1 MSNIE
6 LVERMGLN
14 SVKYEKVD
22 PRMSGDILR
31 MSVAEMDYQV
41 CPQVRDALIKRIE
54 TGFLGYGKP
63 YPSLYQV
70 IADWYNT
77 HYQMTLNPNHFITTP
92 SVNVA
97 VALSILATTKP
108 KDKIILHTPVYM
120 PLAKAITENDREWV
134 KSPLKLVD
142 THYEVEFE
150 LLGEQMKDASAILLC
165 SPHNP
170 TGMVFSKED
179 LVKIVEMS
187 RANHVQIISDEIHAD
202 WTYCP
207 FTSVQTLDE
216 NAIVILSASKTFN
229 LQSFQTSFTHIE
241 QMDIRQKFQKI
252 LDGFQ
257 YKALNSLAYLAIETA
272 YIHGDEWLK
281 KHKGYTFNNMLLI
294 KNQLQKSNV
303 KVIEND
309 SLFMMW
315 LDFSNIYTDVVQL
328 EEALIEVNLAVNT
341 STMFAES
348 RPMIRINVATD
359 TQTVMEAVRRISHM
373 PKVMYEVD

>member
-1 MSNIE
+1 MSTIQ
-6 LVERMGLN
+6 LVERAGLN

-22 PRMSGDILR
+22 PKMSGDVLR

-41 CPQVRDALIKRIE
+41 CPQVKDALIKRIE
-54 TGFLGYGKP
+54 TGFLGYGRP

-70 IADWYNT
+70 ISNWYNS
-77 HYQMTLNPNHFITTP
+77 HYQMTLNPDNLITTP

-97 VALSILATTKP
+97 VAIALLATTKP

-134 KSPLKLVD
+134 KSPLKLVE
-142 THYEVEFE
+142 THYEVDFV

-179 LVKIVEMS
+179 LVKIVELS
-187 RANHVQIISDEIHAD
+187 KENNVQIISDEIHAD

-207 FTSVQTLDE
+207 FTSVQYLDK

-229 LQSFQTSFTHIE
+229 LQSFQTSFTYIE
-241 QMDIRQKFQKI
+241 HAEIRDRFQKI

-272 YIHGDEWLK
+272 YIYGDEWLK
-281 KHKGYTFNNMLLI
+281 AHKGYTFNNMLLI

-303 KVIEND
+303 KVMEND
-309 SLFMMW
+309 ALFMMW
-315 LDFSNIYTDVVQL
+315 LDFSDVYSSVQQL
-328 EEALIEVNLAVNT
+328 EEALIGVNLAVNT
-341 STMFAES
+341 SPMFGEH
-348 RPMIRINVATD
+348 RPMIRINIATD
-359 TQTVMEAVRRISHM
+359 TNTVMEAVRRISQM
-373 PKVMYEVD
+373 PMVKYEVD